1 MRDDAAI
8 GYCQRWKRNAEV
20 LACWK
25 ARPKIGLRLPG
36 LPVAASA
43 DLAGFSVG
51 SRSSRMYRR
60 LSYGLGRLDLATWAI
75 CFSCL

>member
-1 MRDDAAI
+1 MPDGAAI

-25 ARPKIGLRLPG
+25 ASRKIGLRSLG
-36 LPVAASA
+36 LPTAASA
-43 DLAGFSVG
+43 DLAGVSG
-51 SRSSRMYRR
+51 TSRRGRMYWRV
-60 LSYGLGRLDLATWAI
+60 SGGPGRLDLGVWAI